1 MIRFMYIVFFRDS
14 TDMEKKVI
22 LGVIGSDA
30 HVVGITIL
38 EQALSASGFDV
49 INVGVQTSQEEF
61 IEAAKAHDAEAV
73 LVSSLYGHA
82 KQDCEGFHEKIEEAG
97 LEVVTYIGGNLAVGQ
112 DDFEETQA
120 FFEDMGFDRVFNSE
134 TDPEDAIAA
143 LREDLEVAMAED
155 ERERE
160 KLEA

>member
-1 MIRFMYIVFFRDS
+1 MPKARIQCDI
-14 TDMEKKVI
+14 DMAPKVT

-38 EQALSASGFDV
+38 ERALEAGGFDV
-49 INVGVQTSQEEF
+49 INLGVQTSQEEF
-61 IEAAKAHDAEAV
+61 VDATKAHDAEAV

-82 KQDCEGFHEKIEEAG
+82 KQDCEGFHEKMEEAG
-97 LEVVTYIGGNLAVGQ
+97 LDVVTYIGGNLAVGQ

-120 FFEDMGFDRVFNSE
+120 FFEDMGFDRVFDSE
-134 TDPEDAIAA
+134 TDPEEAIAA

-160 KLEA
+160 RKLEA